1 MAKIVSMG
9 EVLIDFIP
17 FEADGEENLTQ
28 YNAGG
33 SPANVAVQAS
43 VLGGDSAFIG
53 KAGDDSFGRFLKKTL
68 SDKGVDI
75 KGFAVD
81 KVADTTLAFV
91 HRDEN
96 GKREFD
102 FYRNP
107 GADTQLAISD
117 IDFKQIDECDIFHFG
132 SVSLTSEPSRTT
144 VVRAAEYAKSKGKT
158 VTYDPNYREHLW
170 SSEEDAIAAMKSV
183 LQYVDI
189 MKLSEDEMK
198 MLTDCDKLLQ
208 GIAMLLKIGM
218 KVVIITQGPRGC
230 IVASRNGIEYL
241 PTYDV
246 EVVDTLG
253 AGDSFFGAFLYK
265 LSESGKNI
273 ADVSLSELMQ
283 FADFANAAG
292 ALTASKRGGI
302 VAMPDKAAVED
313 CIENVKKLR

>member
-1 MAKIVSMG
+1 MSKIVSIG

-17 FEADGEENLTQ
+17 FDVDGAENIMQ
-28 YNAGG
+28 QNAGG

-43 VLGGDSAFIG
+43 ILGGDSAFIG
-53 KAGDDSFGRFLKKTL
+53 KVGDDNFGKFLENVL
-68 SDKGVDI
+68 VEKGVDTKGLI
-75 KGFAVD
+75 KD
-81 KVADTTLAFV
+81 RTADTTLAFV

-96 GKREFD
+96 GKRDFT
-102 FYRNP
+102 FYRHP
-107 GADTQLAISD
+107 GADTLLNYSE
-117 IDFKQIDECDIFHFG
+117 IDFKQIDDCDIFHFG
-132 SVSLTSEPSRTT
+132 SVSLTDEPSRST
-144 VVRAAEYAKSKGKT
+144 VSRAAEYAKSKGKT
-158 VTYDPNYREHLW
+158 VTYDPNYREKLW
-170 SSEEDAIAAMKSV
+170 PSPDAAISAMKGV

-230 IVASRNGIEYL
+230 IVACRHGIEYL

-246 EVVDTLG
+246 EVIDTLG

-273 ADVSLSELMQ
+273 ADLTLSELME

-302 VAMPDKAAVED
+302 VAMPDKATVEE
-313 CIENVKKLR
+313 CMANVRKLR